1 MASKRQR
8 EPQDTNRD
16 AKDEKRLVGRDDKGQ
31 YDKRSRP
38 PAPKKK

>member
-16 AKDEKRLVGRDDKGQ
+16 GKNEPRLVGRDKQGQ
-31 YDKRSRP
+31 YDKRPRP